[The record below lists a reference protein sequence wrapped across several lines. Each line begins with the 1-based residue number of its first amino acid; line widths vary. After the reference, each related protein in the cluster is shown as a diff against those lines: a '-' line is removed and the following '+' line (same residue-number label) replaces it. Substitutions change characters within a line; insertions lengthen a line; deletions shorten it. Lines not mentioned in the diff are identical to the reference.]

1 MTIGHNRHKIILEQ
15 LGENMNKLII
25 ASVMLSASATALA
38 ENYLTP
44 ADLSDDDTNAMYS
57 HVMEYNRCMMLGRLN
72 PEIEGKSGE
81 EAANFIM
88 QGCESHLDNLKAFLT
103 AKNIEPGLVEG
114 MNKKM
119 RSRAARHLMT
129 ETMNNLAAQAQ
140 AYGNAEKVKA
150 E

>member
-1 MTIGHNRHKIILEQ
+1 
-15 LGENMNKLII
+15 MNKLMI
-25 ASVMLSASATALA
+25 ASMLLSASTAVAA
-38 ENYLTP
+38 ENYITP
-44 ADLSDDDTNAMYS
+44 ADLSDDDSNAMYS
-57 HVMEYNRCMMLGRLN
+57 YVMQYNQCMMQGRLN
-72 PEIEGKSGE
+72 PEIEGKSGQD
-81 EAANFIM
+81 AANFIM
-88 QGCESHLDNLKAFLT
+88 QGCESKLDDLKDFLT

-114 MNKKM
+114 MSKSM